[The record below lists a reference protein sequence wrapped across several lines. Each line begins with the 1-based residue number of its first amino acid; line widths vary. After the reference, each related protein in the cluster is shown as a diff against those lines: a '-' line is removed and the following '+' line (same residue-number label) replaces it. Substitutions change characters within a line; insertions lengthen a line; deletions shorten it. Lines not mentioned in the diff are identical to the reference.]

1 MFQEDLSNMH
11 VDVVHLKFRDFE
23 HGLWDHIISSTA
35 NVGSKH
41 KINSFG
47 IVEYDVDV
55 DADYN
60 YAVHNESIRTKARM
74 GPRFQLLSV
83 SI

>member
-1 MFQEDLSNMH
+1 MH

-23 HGLWDHIISSTA
+23 HGLWDDIISSTA

-47 IVEYDVDV
+47 IVEYDA

-60 YAVHNESIRTKARM
+60 YAVYNESIRTKARM
-74 GPRFQLLSV
+74 GPIFQLLS
-83 SI
+83 IPI

>member
-1 MFQEDLSNMH
+1 M
-11 VDVVHLKFRDFE
+11 
-23 HGLWDHIISSTA
+23 WDR
-35 NVGSKH
+35 KH

-47 IVEYDVDV
+47 IVEYDA

-74 GPRFQLLSV
+74 GPRFQLLS
-83 SI
+83 IPI